1 MMGHDIRPG
10 ASGPRAGPG
19 AAALTQAGTG
29 PVAEALTV
37 SAKAK
42 LNVQKACWSDFDL
55 INITAYNGLDVQ
67 KIPSR
72 TGFCWT
78 GSP

>member
-42 LNVQKACWSDFDL
+42 LNVQKAC
-55 INITAYNGLDVQ
+55 
-67 KIPSR
+67 
-72 TGFCWT
+72 C
-78 GSP
+78 